1 MWRLLRFAVSRLP
14 AGRRDF
20 GEALLAEAETVPSGP
35 RRTAWL
41 LGGFWFLVKEGLPVN
56 VTRRAVGWTALI
68 AAIVWLGLAVE
79 IVLSNV
85 VFPST
90 GDDDLVSVLL
100 SYLCVFAALLL
111 VGLVAARTGAGPKGQ
126 VLAGALAGVAIG
138 LLTAATFAIVDNVW
152 LDIVA
157 RQQPKIDGFAHSH
170 AASMRDYINSG
181 LVGVAVGLPI
191 IFGIIG
197 AVLALAGGLIG
208 VRVPARG
215 R

>member
-1 MWRLLRFAVSRLP
+1 MNLN
-14 AGRRDF
+14 
-20 GEALLAEAETVPSGP
+20 
-35 RRTAWL
+35 RRTLA
-41 LGGFWFLVKEGLPVN
+41 
-56 VTRRAVGWTALI
+56 WTAVI
-68 AAIVWLGLAVE
+68 AVAVWFGLAVE
-79 IVLSNV
+79 IVLTNV

-90 GDDDLVSVLL
+90 GDDDLASVLL

-111 VGLVAARTGAGPKGQ
+111 VGLMAARAGAGPRGQ
-126 VLAGALAGVAIG
+126 VLAGTLAGVAIG

-157 RQQPKIDGFAHSH
+157 RQQPKIDGFAHSN

-191 IFGIIG
+191 MFGVVG
-197 AVLALAGGLIG
+197 GVLALAGGLLAF
-208 VRVPARG
+208 RAPAHG